1 MDIAAATGS
10 EAARLTNAAND
21 LGPTIAG
28 MREEIERERRLPLP
42 LVERL
47 RELGLFSLWL
57 ARDFGGPEL
66 SLSDY
71 MVRVIE
77 TVARLDG
84 SVGWCVMNAAAY
96 SIFSGLLTEPVARRI
111 FVDQQAVVAG
121 TGAARGKAVPVSGGY
136 RVTGRWA
143 YGSGIMHSDWV
154 IGGCVVLEGDAPRRK
169 PGGGVE
175 TRILFFPT
183 SSVEVIHTWQ
193 VGGLRGTGSHDFQV
207 ADLFVP
213 SSHTV
218 SGEMDDPHSEGRSTP
233 CQKTRSSASPLPR
246 FPLGIARAALDEVK
260 DLSVKDS
267 PNRLYFCARN
277 QCFKLRSGRAEALLR
292 GARAFLL
299 EACDDAW
306 NTASAGVPL
315 TLNQRALVRLW
326 RA

>member
-1 MDIAAATGS
+1 MDIAAAIGS

-66 SLSDY
+66 SLSDF
-71 MVRVIE
+71 VRVIE

-111 FVDQQAVVAG
+111 FVDQRAVVAG
-121 TGAARGKAVPVSGGY
+121 PGLREARQCGSGGY

-154 IGGCVVLEGDAPRRK
+154 IGGCVVLEGDAPRREARRR
-169 PGGGVE
+169 GGNKDPLLPDLLGRGHRHLASGRP
-175 TRILFFPT
+175 TRNRQPRL
-183 SSVEVIHTWQ
+183 SGRRSVCALLSHR
-193 VGGLRGTGSHDFQV
+193 VGRDGRPATRRAALHLR
-207 ADLFVP
+207 
-213 SSHTV
+213 
-218 SGEMDDPHSEGRSTP
+218 
-233 CQKTRSSASPLPR
+233 QKTPSSASPLPR
-246 FPLGIARAALDEVK
+246 FPLVSRARP
-260 DLSVKDS
+260 SMGS
-267 PNRLYFCARN
+267 R
-277 QCFKLRSGRAEALLR
+277 
-292 GARAFLL
+292 
-299 EACDDAW
+299 
-306 NTASAGVPL
+306 T
-315 TLNQRALVRLW
+315 
-326 RA
+326 